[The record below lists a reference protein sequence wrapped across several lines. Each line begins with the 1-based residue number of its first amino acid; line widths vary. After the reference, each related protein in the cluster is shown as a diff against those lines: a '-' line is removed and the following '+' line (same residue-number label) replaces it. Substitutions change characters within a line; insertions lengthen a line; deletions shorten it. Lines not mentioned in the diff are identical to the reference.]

1 VLKPVIPIMLAACV
15 AVAVIVV
22 MTVTQIWQENP
33 QNNADGDTRD
43 EISWQLLQK
52 TYLEQECR
60 EKYIGQLDEIEAC
73 FDRIDEEQ
81 RLNPPAKPNP

>member
-1 VLKPVIPIMLAACV
+1 MPIMLAAGV
-15 AVAVIVV
+15 AVAVIVA
-22 MTVTQIWQENP
+22 MAVTQIWQENP

-52 TYLEQECR
+52 TYLKQECR